1 MSPLQA
7 TLSKSKVNTHK
18 HFPYNTD
25 TYMHMVIHN
34 QFMVQ
39 DKLAGPL
46 IIISHETVHV
56 SFSENVLFFLEFHGI
71 DEIQKPVSADD
82 GRVLIMA

>member
-1 MSPLQA
+1 
-7 TLSKSKVNTHK
+7 
-18 HFPYNTD
+18 
-25 TYMHMVIHN
+25 
-34 QFMVQ
+34 MVQ
-39 DKLAGPL
+39 DKLTGPL